1 MKTISIKKA
10 TQQTA
15 KVNQFALETTEK
27 VVVKSIDT
35 LSDLQQKTEHWI
47 HKFLDFSEKQQN
59 RGFDFL
65 EKGKATLQNKIQ
77 KKSSKKS
84 QK

>member
-35 LSDLQQKTEHWI
+35 ISDLQKKTEKFI
-47 HKFLDFSEKQQN
+47 HQVLAFSEKQQN
-59 RGFDFL
+59 KGFDFL
-65 EKGKATLQNKIQ
+65 EKGKASFQ
-77 KKSSKKS
+77 KKTKKAKNS
-84 QK
+84 EK